1 MYSLFAAAALFYL
14 DIPHKNSIELC
25 SVGCSL
31 AAFEDEIF
39 AGVFSG
45 RETDESV
52 RSYKAT
58 SEHLA
63 VFTVG
68 VVLLKDLNTALPFY
82 WTDFLLENL
91 LLTNRPQVEAWLCL
105 PSKHQFNCS

>member
-1 MYSLFAAAALFYL
+1 M
-14 DIPHKNSIELC
+14 
-25 SVGCSL
+25 

-68 VVLLKDLNTALPFY
+68 VVLFEGFEHSPPVLLDR
-82 WTDFLLENL
+82 FLVRE
-91 LLTNRPQVEAWLCL
+91 PAAD
-105 PSKHQFNCS
+105 